1 MKYEH
6 LETQIVKYI
15 KIQNSQNPQFC
26 HRHYIFLDHFDS
38 NQFVNSRY
46 YKLII
51 NRQGESIWEAQ
62 IKETIFK
69 LSFIFWGN

>member
-15 KIQNSQNPQFC
+15 KIQNSWNPQFC
-26 HRHYIFLDHFDS
+26 HRYIFLDHFES
-38 NQFVNSRY
+38 NQFVNSIY

-51 NRQGESIWEAQ
+51 NRQGESIWETQ